1 MYKKKKLNE
10 NSSYRLW
17 NLQVLGGILT
27 KLLPHFTPV
36 EPWGERTMAQPS
48 SRGTGFTSC
57 CKYEINVIV

>member
-1 MYKKKKLNE
+1 MNE

-17 NLQVLGGILT
+17 NLQVRGGILT
-27 KLLPHFTPV
+27 KLLPPFTPV

-57 CKYEINVIV
+57 CKSSSSVRNT